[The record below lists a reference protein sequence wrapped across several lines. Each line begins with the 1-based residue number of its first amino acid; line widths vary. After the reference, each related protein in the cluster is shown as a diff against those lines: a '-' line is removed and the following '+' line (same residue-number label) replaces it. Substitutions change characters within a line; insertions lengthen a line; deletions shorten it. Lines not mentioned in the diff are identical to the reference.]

1 VSLLESATATLARC
15 GTRVEHARALADL
28 GAAVRR
34 AGRPKEAR
42 ATLRG
47 AIRIA
52 EEVDATA
59 VADRAREELQ
69 RAGGR
74 MPSRHDSDNDLTPSE
89 RCVAELAAGHT
100 NREIANE
107 LFVTIK
113 AVEWHLG
120 NAYRKLDIRGRRQLA
135 AALGARSN

>member
-1 VSLLESATATLARC
+1 M
-15 GTRVEHARALADL
+15 
-28 GAAVRR
+28 RR

-47 AIRIA
+47 AVRIA
-52 EEVDATA
+52 EEVGARV
-59 VADRAREELQ
+59 VAERARAELL

-74 MPSRHDSDNDLTPSE
+74 MPSRQSSDGDLTPSE
-89 RCVAELAAGHT
+89 RRVAELAAAGHT

-120 NAYRKLDIRGRRQLA
+120 NAYRKLDVRGRSELA
-135 AALGARSN
+135 NRL

>member
-1 VSLLESATATLARC
+1 
-15 GTRVEHARALADL
+15 
-28 GAAVRR
+28 VRR

-42 ATLRG
+42 ATLRA

-52 EEVDATA
+52 DEVGAMT
-59 VADRAREELQ
+59 VAARALEELQ

-74 MPSRHDSDNDLTPSE
+74 TPSRHDSDNDLTPSE
-89 RCVAELAAGHT
+89 RRVAELAAAGHS

-120 NAYRKLDIRGRRQLA
+120 NSYRKLDIRGRGQLA